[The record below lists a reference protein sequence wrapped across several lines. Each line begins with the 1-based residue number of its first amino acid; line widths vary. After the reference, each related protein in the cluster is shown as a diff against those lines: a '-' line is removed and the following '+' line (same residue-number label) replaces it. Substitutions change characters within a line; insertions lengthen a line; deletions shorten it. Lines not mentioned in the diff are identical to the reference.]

1 MSVPAISVLMSV
13 YNGEAYLAEAVDSIL
28 GQSFRDFEF
37 VIINDGST
45 DGTGPLLKKYAAQ
58 DSRIVLIEQENTGL
72 VGALNRGLAAA
83 RAPYI
88 ARMDADDIAL
98 PDRLARQY
106 EYLEKHP
113 DIAVLGAAITLIDQD
128 NQRIRDIA
136 YPQGDAEISAF
147 IKKGSP
153 LAHPVV
159 MMRTDIIRA
168 LGGYRA
174 AYRHAEDYDL
184 WLRVFEHHRLDN
196 LPALLLR
203 YRQHDNKVGVRHA
216 TQQGLATTVAR
227 VTHRLRASGRPDPTA
242 SMTALD
248 PNTISRQLGLTPDE
262 EAVFNLEVLNVMH
275 AALVSAENWA
285 ELDGHFDRLARLPI
299 PAQSK
304 PVVAAMYLRTA
315 SLYARQRRFLP
326 CLKLGLTALKWDFS
340 STLRAMSEKI
350 IVIGFV
356 RIRLAHFKAA
366 YKR

>member
-1 MSVPAISVLMSV
+1 MNLPAISVLMSV
-13 YNGEAYLAEAVDSIL
+13 YNGEAYLTEAVDSIL
-28 GQSFRDFEF
+28 TQSLRDFEF

-45 DGTGPLLKKYAAQ
+45 DGTGPLLRKHAAQ
-58 DSRIVLIEQENTGL
+58 DNRIVLIEQENTGL
-72 VGALNRGLAAA
+72 VGALNNGLAVA

-98 PDRLARQY
+98 PDRLARQHA
-106 EYLEKHP
+106 YLETHP
-113 DIAVLGAAITLIDQD
+113 DIAVLGAAITLIDEH

-153 LAHPVV
+153 IAHPVV
-159 MMRTDIIRA
+159 MMRTAIIRA

-196 LPALLLR
+196 LPDLLLR

-227 VTHRLRASGRPDPTA
+227 VTHRLRTSGRPDPTA
-242 SMTALD
+242 TMTALD
-248 PNTISRQLGLTPDE
+248 PNTISRQLGLTPAE

-285 ELDGHFDRLARLPI
+285 ELDGHFDRLASLPI

-304 PVVAAMYLRTA
+304 PVIAAMYLRTA
-315 SLYARQRRFLP
+315 YLYARKRRFLA
-326 CLKLGLTALKWDFS
+326 CLKLGLTALKWDCAGA
-340 STLRAMSEKI
+340 LRAMSEK
-350 IVIGFV
+350 VIGFA
-356 RIRLAHFKAA
+356 RIRLSHFKAA
-366 YKR
+366 YKRR

>member
-1 MSVPAISVLMSV
+1 MNAPAVSVLMSV
-13 YNGEAYLAEAVDSIL
+13 YNGEAYLTEAVDSIL
-28 GQSFRDFEF
+28 TQSLRDFEF

-45 DGTGPLLKKYAAQ
+45 DGTAPLLRKYAAQ
-58 DSRIVLIEQENTGL
+58 DNRIVLIEQENTGL
-72 VGALNRGLAAA
+72 VGALNNGLAVA

-98 PDRLARQY
+98 PDRLARQHA
-106 EYLEKHP
+106 YLETHP
-113 DIAVLGAAITLIDQD
+113 DIAVLGAAITLIDEH

-153 LAHPVV
+153 IAHPVV
-159 MMRTDIIRA
+159 MMRTAIIRA

-196 LPALLLR
+196 LPDLLLR

-227 VTHRLRASGRPDPTA
+227 VTHRLRTSGRPDPTA
-242 SMTALD
+242 TMTALD
-248 PNTISRQLGLTPDE
+248 PNTISRQLGLTPAE

-285 ELDGHFDRLARLPI
+285 ELDGHFDRLASLPI

-304 PVVAAMYLRTA
+304 PVIAAMYLRTA
-315 SLYARQRRFLP
+315 YLYARKRRFLA
-326 CLKLGLTALKWDFS
+326 CLKLGLTALKWDCAGA
-340 STLRAMSEKI
+340 LRAMSEK
-350 IVIGFV
+350 VIGFA
-356 RIRLAHFKAA
+356 RIRLSHFKAA
-366 YKR
+366 YKRR